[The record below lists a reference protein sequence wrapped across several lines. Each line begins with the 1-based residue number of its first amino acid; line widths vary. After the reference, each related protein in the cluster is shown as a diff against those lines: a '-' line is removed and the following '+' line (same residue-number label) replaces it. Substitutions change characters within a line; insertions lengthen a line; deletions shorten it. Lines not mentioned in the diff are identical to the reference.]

1 MERVKEILK
10 TKGGEVWSTSPDAS
24 VFHALLMMAD
34 KNVGALVVLEAGALV
49 GILSER
55 DVARQVINHD
65 RSPREIPVR
74 EMMSNVV
81 RTVSP
86 EDSVRDCMALMTEER
101 IRHLPVL
108 EHGSLAGIVSIGDV
122 VKATIDLQTFT
133 IQQLETYIT
142 GKGGGGRPGR
152 TY

>member
-1 MERVKEILK
+1 MERVKEILE

-24 VFHALLMMAD
+24 VYHALLMMAD
-34 KNVGALVVLEAGALV
+34 KNVGALVVLESGALV

-55 DVARQVINHD
+55 DVARQIVNHD
-65 RSPREIPVR
+65 RSLTEIPVR
-74 EMMSNVV
+74 EMMSGAVH
-81 RTVSP
+81 TVSP
-86 EDSVRDCMALMTEER
+86 EDSVRDCMALMTERR

-122 VKATIDLQTFT
+122 VKATIDLQAFT

-142 GKGGGGRPGR
+142 GKGSGGRPGR
-152 TY
+152 AY